1 MTPTVLENLGRWNL
15 QIALLTVVAAVI
27 IQLLRVNAP
36 VVRHAFWRL
45 VLVTCLVLPLVQPW
59 RSPALDAG
67 AETFDAALSAPAV
80 DLSAAGMSGSP
91 SPFLVRASH
100 HVRANWVSYVV
111 IFLASG
117 VALRLAWLFIGIH
130 RLHRLRRAGELA
142 VTDASYAEIAA
153 LTEAGAEIRRVE
165 RLGQPVTF
173 GMRKPVVLLPA
184 SFSALPAGVQRA
196 VLAHELWHV
205 RRRDWGWVLLEEG
218 IGAFFWCNPAMW
230 WLITRVQLSR
240 EEVVD
245 ELTVQLTNARKTY
258 LEALLVFADQPTL
271 FPATP
276 FGRRRHLFHRMLLV
290 SREAVMSSR
299 RIAASSIAMA
309 TVLLATGLYGSS
321 AFPLK
326 AAPAVTVVPPVAA
339 ASVQQSPPR
348 DRRPGEAGP
357 ESARERELKAAVA
370 AGAVNPPQ
378 VLELARLQEAR
389 GATAEAE
396 ATLQAFAWAAPTNRE
411 ALMTLAALYNRTG
424 QFDKTVAALENAA
437 ALTPTDPQGYQLLAT
452 FYWEKAFKD
461 PRLSA
466 AQKGAY
472 IDLGITAT
480 DRALG
485 ANPDYVDALTYK
497 NILLRMK
504 ANMEADPASRQALV
518 TEADALRN
526 RAMELQKAR
535 QTGHSATTF
544 VPAPGQPPPPPPP
557 PPPPAEL
564 VDGQAPVR
572 VGGNIKPP
580 TKTRDVKPVYPADA
594 LDARV
599 TGVVIIEATIDTLGN
614 VSTARV
620 LRGQPL
626 LDQAALDAVKEW
638 QFTPTMLNGVA
649 VPVIMT
655 VTVNFTTSGPGES
668 GRIEPAWAPPPPPP
682 PPPAQLVDGQVP
694 VRVGGNVKPPTKIRD
709 VKPIYPAYAE
719 AANVQGVVILEATI
733 DPDGNVR
740 SARVL
745 RGRPLLDN
753 AAIEAVE
760 QWQYVPTLMNGV
772 AVPVIMTVTVNFTL
786 DR

>member
-1 MTPTVLENLGRWNL
+1 MVSNVLENVARWNI
-15 QIALLTVVAAVI
+15 QIALLTIVAAV
-27 IQLLRVNAP
+27 LLRVLAVSAP
-36 VVRHAFWRL
+36 VVRHAIWRTLL
-45 VLVTCLVLPLVQPW
+45 VVCLALPVVQPW
-59 RSPALDAG
+59 RAQAIDTSQVR
-67 AETFDAALSAPAV
+67 AEIVDAALLTGPTADMTFVAGPSTGTRLARHLRSTWAAYV
-80 DLSAAGMSGSP
+80 AIVLAAG
-91 SPFLVRASH
+91 
-100 HVRANWVSYVV
+100 
-111 IFLASG
+111 
-117 VALRLAWLFIGIH
+117 VAVRLAWLLAGIW
-130 RLHRLRRAGELA
+130 RLQRLRRTGELA
-142 VTDASYAEIAA
+142 VTSEGYRELAA
-153 LTEAGAEIRRVE
+153 LIEAGAEIRRVE

-173 GMRKPVVLLPA
+173 GVLKPAVLLPA
-184 SFSALPAGVQRA
+184 SFHKLPEGVQRA

-205 RRRDWGWVLLEEG
+205 RRRDWAWVLLEEA
-218 IGAFFWCNPAMW
+218 IRAAFWFNPAMW
-230 WLITRVQLSR
+230 WLVSRVQSSR

-245 ELTVQLTNARKTY
+245 ELTVQVTNARKTY
-258 LEALLVFADQPTL
+258 LEALLAFADQPTL

-276 FGRRRHLFHRMLLV
+276 FARRRHLFHRMLLI

-299 RIAASSIAMA
+299 RIVASTLATAA
-309 TVLLATGLYGSS
+309 VLLATGLYASS
-321 AFPLK
+321 AIPLK
-326 AAPAVTVVPPVAA
+326 AAPVVAV
-339 ASVQQSPPR
+339 ASAEQGPPR

-357 ESARERELKAAVA
+357 ETARERELKAAIA
-370 AGAVNPPQ
+370 AGAVKPPQ
-378 VLELARLQEAR
+378 LLELARLQEAR

-396 ATLQAFAWAAPTNRE
+396 ATLQAFVHAAPTNRE
-411 ALMTLAALYNRTG
+411 ALMSLAALYNRTG
-424 QFDKTVAALENAA
+424 QFDQAVATLESAA

-461 PRLSA
+461 PALSA
-466 AQKGAY
+466 AQKSAY
-472 IDLGITAT
+472 IDSGISAT

-485 ANPDYVDALTYK
+485 YDPDYVDALTYK

-504 ANMEADPASRQALV
+504 ANAETNPATRQALV
-518 TEADALRN
+518 AEADSLRN

-535 QTGHSATTF
+535 QSGRANMAF

-557 PPPPAEL
+557 PPVEF

-599 TGVVIIEATIDTLGN
+599 TGVVIIEATIDPLGN

-655 VTVNFTTSGPGES
+655 VTVNFTMNGPGES

-682 PPPAQLVDGQVP
+682 VDGQAP

-709 VKPIYPAYAE
+709 VKPIYPADAE
-719 AANVQGVVILEATI
+719 AASVQGVVILEATI
-733 DPDGNVR
+733 EPAGNVR
-740 SARVL
+740 NARVL
-745 RGRPLLDN
+745 RGQPLLDQ
-753 AAIEAVE
+753 AAIDAVQ
-760 QWQYVPTLMNGV
+760 QWQYVPTLLNGV

-786 DR
+786 DK